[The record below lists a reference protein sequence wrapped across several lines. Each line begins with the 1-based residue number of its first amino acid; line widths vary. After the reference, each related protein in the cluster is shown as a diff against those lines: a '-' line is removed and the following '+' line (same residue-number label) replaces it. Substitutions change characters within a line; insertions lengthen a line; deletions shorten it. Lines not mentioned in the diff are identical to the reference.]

1 LQISDISAGDTR
13 TSDLAWVG
21 SSPSNVLGNNPFP
34 NEQSSATTSD
44 DLRMAE
50 LRIRQ
55 RVLDGTDPPA
65 RRTKY
70 KPRVRRGGVASS
82 FSDAHVA
89 MERLSIG
96 DEMRECKLP
105 IDRIGFFPFIA
116 SGCEGT
122 QEVHRCQLEFLM
134 RISPMRLAEQIAFFN
149 NRAFRSIACREWLAQ
164 KWGYNQRRSHSSDQI
179 RLMAELFGAISMW
192 VQNSIILRSSI
203 EARAAAI
210 EYFAQ
215 ICTHLLSLADFQGA
229 IAVCAGLD
237 PFVSEQSHLRFNQE
251 CELIEPSVF
260 PLRSFLDAPQTANQS
275 IKCKCCIR
283 H

>member
-1 LQISDISAGDTR
+1 
-13 TSDLAWVG
+13 
-21 SSPSNVLGNNPFP
+21 
-34 NEQSSATTSD
+34 
-44 DLRMAE
+44 M
-50 LRIRQ
+50 
-55 RVLDGTDPPA
+55 
-65 RRTKY
+65 
-70 KPRVRRGGVASS
+70 ASS

-89 MERLSIG
+89 MGGRLSVGG
-96 DEMRECKLP
+96 DDMRACKLP
-105 IDRIGFFPFIA
+105 IDRIGFFPYIA
-116 SGCEGT
+116 SGCEGTGT

-192 VQNSIILRSSI
+192 VQNSILLRSSI

-210 EYFAQ
+210 EHFAH

-260 PLRSFLDAPQTANQS
+260 PLHSHSFLGAPQTAFQS
-275 IKCKCCIR
+275 IY
-283 H
+283 